1 MQRIQLADSSSY
13 QALDSGWK
21 QHLTWLHNDY
31 FYHRHNRLWS
41 ENALRT
47 LPVLMG
53 ATNMLVCG
61 EDLGMI
67 PSCVPPVLQQLGLI
81 VMLLSEVSLAAWLL
95 PHDLRCLQQVPFMRN
110 VPFCQLSNLQLF

>member
-1 MQRIQLADSSSY
+1 MLTDSGGVQRIQLMDSSSY
-13 QALDSGWK
+13 QALDGGWK

-31 FYHRHNRLWS
+31 FYHRHNKLWS

-47 LPVLMG
+47 LPVLMS

-81 VMLLSEVSLAAWLL
+81 GALHPPIPLPRPSHGMCRVTCSLQ
-95 PHDLRCLQQVPFMRN
+95 HQ
-110 VPFCQLSNLQLF
+110 